1 MKMKFLNTSDFPAT
15 QTTIGKAAF
24 ANRTDLVSVELPST
38 ITEIGDFAFE
48 KCSNLESVVIPGSVQ
63 KIGVAAFCEC
73 TKLKKVVLP
82 NGIAVIEDLL
92 FGLCE
97 NLEEVVVPETVKVI
111 RPQAFRECKSLTK
124 IVLPN
129 AVETI
134 GAHCF
139 DGCIC
144 LRQCNRPTA
153 LNQVDGYAFFNT
165 PLVSNT
171 RYIPEQTLIF
181 KDSAA
186 PYIPAPIDTDDVE
199 LTTDIMELCELL
211 AKNTHE
217 VWSKTRIKDGWSYG
231 EERNDAN
238 KKHPCLIPYED
249 LSDSEKEYDR
259 NTSVQT
265 LKLIMKLG
273 FHITKN
279 NNI

>member
-1 MKMKFLNTSDFPAT
+1 MKMKSLNTSDFP
-15 QTTIGKAAF
+15 TTKTSISKSEF

-48 KCSNLESVVIPGSVQ
+48 KCSNLESIVIPDSVQ

-73 TKLKKVVLP
+73 SKLKKVVLP
-82 NGIAVIEDLL
+82 NGITVIEDLL

-97 NLEEVVVPETVKVI
+97 SLEKVVLPDTVTVI
-111 RPQAFRECKSLTK
+111 RPQAFRECKALTT
-124 IVLPN
+124 ITLPN

-139 DGCIC
+139 DGCISLC
-144 LRQCNRPTA
+144 ECNRPTA
-153 LNQVDGYAFFNT
+153 LKQVDGYAFFST
-165 PLVSNT
+165 PLVKDT

-181 KDSAA
+181 DDSTT
-186 PYIPAPIDTDDVE
+186 PYVPAPIDTNDVD
-199 LTTDIMELCELL
+199 LTPDIMELCELL

-217 VWSKTRIKDGWSYG
+217 VWSETRIKYGWSYG

-238 KKHPCLIPYED
+238 KKHPCLVPYEE
-249 LSDSEKEYDR
+249 LSEAEKEYDR
-259 NTSVQT
+259 NTSIQT

-273 FHITKN
+273 FHISKN
-279 NNI
+279 K

>member
-1 MKMKFLNTSDFPAT
+1 MKMKSLNTSDFPAT
-15 QTTIGKAAF
+15 KTSISKSEF

-48 KCSNLESVVIPGSVQ
+48 KCSNLESVVIPCSVQ

-82 NGIAVIEDLL
+82 NGIAVIEELL

-144 LRQCNRPTA
+144 LRECNRPTA
-153 LNQVDGYAFFNT
+153 LKQVDGYAFFNT

-181 KDSAA
+181 KGSAA
-186 PYIPAPIDTDDVE
+186 PYVPAPINTDDVD
-199 LTTDIMELCELL
+199 LTPDIMELCELL

-217 VWSKTRIKDGWSYG
+217 VWSHTRVSDGWSYG
-231 EERNDAN
+231 EERDDA
-238 KKHPCLIPYED
+238 KRKHPCLIPYEE
-249 LSDSEKEYDR
+249 LSEAEKEYDR
-259 NTSVQT
+259 NTSIQT
-265 LKLIMKLG
+265 LKLIVKLG
-273 FHITKN
+273 FKITKD
-279 NNI
+279 